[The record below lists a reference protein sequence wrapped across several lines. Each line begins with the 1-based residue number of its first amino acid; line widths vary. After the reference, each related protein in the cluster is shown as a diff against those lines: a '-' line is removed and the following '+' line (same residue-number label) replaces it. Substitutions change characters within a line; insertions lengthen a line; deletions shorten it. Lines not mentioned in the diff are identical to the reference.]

1 MTRSRAIGAVAALLS
16 SLAIAAPAE
25 AGKAVKSEG
34 GKYLDADDTPT
45 YNVEKDGTVDWYTY
59 SGFRRYHSECHVCHG
74 PDALGS
80 TFAPPL
86 RDSMRTMSYDAFVE
100 VVVNGR
106 EKVGAAQQSKM
117 PSFGTNLNV
126 MCFMDDL
133 YVYLKARADD
143 AIGRGRPRKKEAK
156 SKEAREAEKDCFGD

>member
-1 MTRSRAIGAVAALLS
+1 MRYKLICAATLVIGLWAV
-16 SLAIAAPAE
+16 APAE
-25 AGKAVKSEG
+25 AGKAVTSEG
-34 GKYLDADDTPT
+34 GKYLDADGNPT
-45 YNVEKDGTVDWYTY
+45 YSVKDDGTVDWYTY

-86 RDSMRTMSYDAFVE
+86 KDSMNALGYDKFVE

-117 PSFGTNLNV
+117 PAFGTNMNV

-133 YVYLKARADD
+133 YVYLMARADN

-156 SKEAREAEKDCFGD
+156 SKEAREAEKDCFGG

>member
-1 MTRSRAIGAVAALLS
+1 MRYRLICAATLVIVLQAV
-16 SLAIAAPAE
+16 APAE
-25 AGKAVKSEG
+25 AGKAVTSEG
-34 GKYLDADDTPT
+34 GKYLDADGNPT
-45 YNVEKDGTVDWYTY
+45 YSVKEDGTVDWYTY

-86 RDSMRTMSYDAFVE
+86 KDSMNALGYDKFVE

-106 EKVGAAQQSKM
+106 EKIGAAQQSKM
-117 PSFGTNLNV
+117 PAFGTNMNV

-133 YVYLKARADD
+133 YVYLMARADN

-156 SKEAREAEKDCFGD
+156 SKEAREAEKDCFGG